1 VDARAI
7 DVSERAL
14 GREPHTPYAD
24 PSRPPA
30 DGLQTDAYWSDS
42 SSSNVNNQEAES
54 RSAKGTR
61 AEGLFSM
68 DMDIEGED
76 QDDDDELD
84 EDLDDYF
91 WDGSSSSSSSA
102 SQMDRAGRDVDPYR
116 ITIEPQ
122 YYSQDLFD
130 YREEEDDEVEENEG
144 EDGLRSGGINMITRF
159 REEIEEAFDEE
170 DEDEDEDM
178 DMGAIDDEGDYVGF
192 WHGDRRS
199 PRSHRR
205 RQGLGLSLRGS
216 TGGSNHGRQ
225 AWKINDND
233 WEEDLDGVL
242 SLENMVDRV
251 QDVEHVHAS
260 SAAKTKEG
268 AGGFRRLF
276 PLNW

>member
-1 VDARAI
+1 
-7 DVSERAL
+7 
-14 GREPHTPYAD
+14 
-24 PSRPPA
+24 
-30 DGLQTDAYWSDS
+30 
-42 SSSNVNNQEAES
+42 
-54 RSAKGTR
+54 
-61 AEGLFSM
+61 M
-68 DMDIEGED
+68 DMDIEED
-76 QDDDDELD
+76 QDDDDDLD

-91 WDGSSSSSSSA
+91 WDGSSSSST

-130 YREEEDDEVEENEG
+130 YREKDDDEVEENEG
-144 EDGLRSGGINMITRF
+144 EDGFRSGGINMVTRF

-170 DEDEDEDM
+170 EEDEDEDM

-199 PRSHRR
+199 SRSHRRR

-225 AWKINDND
+225 SWKINDND

-242 SLENMVDRV
+242 SLEDMVDRV
-251 QDVEHVHAS
+251 QDIEHVHTS
-260 SAAKTKEG
+260 SAAKEG

-276 PLNW
+276 PHNW